1 MNRFIQETTDQVKKQ
16 IKAQEKAEVI
26 QAEAEITQLET
37 QIAELKRRDAEMQQL
52 SSSGD
57 HIQFIQVTYLT
68 LESLNYDCHCPVPR
82 RYLQCYVNIVL
93 C

>member
-1 MNRFIQETTDQVKKQ
+1 MNRYFQEKTDQVAKQ

-26 QAEAEITQLET
+26 QAEAQITQLES

-57 HIQFIQVTYLT
+57 HIHFIQVTALI
-68 LESLNYDCHCPVPR
+68 LEVGIC
-82 RYLQCYVNIVL
+82 
-93 C
+93 